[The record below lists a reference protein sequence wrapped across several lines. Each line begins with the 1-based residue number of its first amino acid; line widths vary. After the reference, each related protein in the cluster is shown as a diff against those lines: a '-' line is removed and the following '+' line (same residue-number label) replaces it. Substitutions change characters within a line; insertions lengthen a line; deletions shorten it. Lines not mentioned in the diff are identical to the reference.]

1 MCGIVGYVGS
11 REAPPIVFQ
20 GLRQLEYRGYDS
32 AGIAV
37 IQQGQIEIR
46 RDVGKLDNLAKLLDA
61 EPMAGQ
67 IGIGHT
73 RWATHGKPSQINAH
87 PHMDC
92 TGQTVVIQN
101 GIVENYRALR
111 QELKAKGHRFASE
124 TDTEVIV
131 HLVEDFLRDGADLGA
146 AVKLALPMIKGAHAI
161 VVMSALDPGKLVAAR
176 LGHAGGVT
184 VGIGQG
190 EMFIASDIPAILPHT
205 RNVMH
210 LESEELAVVTA
221 DGAQFWNLDGFPV
234 AKESHTVPWKLE
246 DAIREP
252 FPTFMLKEIKE
263 QAQVITQTIGDRVDF
278 ETGQVFL
285 EKLGLTAKDAQEIT
299 KIVIVACGTSVYAGR
314 VGKYMI
320 EALARIPVE
329 VDYASEF
336 RYRDPLVDKRT
347 AVLAITQSGETVDT
361 LAAMEEAR
369 RKEAKLWAMVNVV
382 GSQADRLSDG
392 AIHMHAGPEIAVA
405 STKAFTAS
413 LVDLYLLGLYL
424 GHLRGTIDPDR
435 GAELVHD
442 LARLPFLAG
451 QVLAREGECEELADR
466 FLKVIHMRDQRD
478 NSQGDELRRA
488 DCLYLGRGINYP
500 IALEGA
506 LKLKEISYVHA
517 EGYPAGEMKHG
528 PIALIDRDMPVIA
541 IAVQDGV
548 YDKMG
553 SQIEQVRARHGRVF
567 VVATE
572 GDNSFNSK
580 ADHVVYVPQ
589 ISPLLTPV
597 LAVLPLQL
605 IAYHVAVNLGRDVDQ
620 PRNLAKSVTVE

>member
-11 REAPPIVFQ
+11 REATPIVYE
-20 GLRQLEYRGYDS
+20 GLRGLEYRGYDS

-37 IQQGQIEIR
+37 IERGQIGVR

-61 EPMAGQ
+61 QPMAGQ

-87 PHMDC
+87 PHVDC

-101 GIVENYRALR
+101 GIVENHQTLR
-111 QELKAKGHRFASE
+111 QELEARGHHFASE

-131 HLVEDFLRDGADLGA
+131 HLVEDFLKGGADLA
-146 AVKLALPMIKGAHAI
+146 FAVKAALHKIQGAHAI

-176 LGHAGGVT
+176 LGNAGGVT
-184 VGIGQG
+184 VGIGQA
-190 EMFIASDIPAILPHT
+190 EMFVASDIPAILPHT
-205 RNVMH
+205 RDVIH

-221 DGAQFWNLDGFPV
+221 DGAQFWSLDGFPV
-234 AKESHTVPWKLE
+234 HKEVHTVPWRLE
-246 DAIREP
+246 DAIKGP
-252 FPTFMLKEIKE
+252 FPTFMLKEIME
-263 QAQVITQTIGDRVDF
+263 QAMVITNTIGGRLDF
-278 ETGQVFL
+278 TTGEVFL
-285 EKLGLTAKDAQEIT
+285 ERLRMTAEEARQISR
-299 KIVIVACGTSVYAGR
+299 IAIVACGTSVYAGR
-314 VGKYMI
+314 VGKYI
-320 EALARIPVE
+320 LETLARIPVE

-336 RYRDPLVDKRT
+336 RYRDPLVDKQT
-347 AVLAITQSGETVDT
+347 IVLAITQSGETVDT

-369 RKEAKLWAMVNVV
+369 RKGARLWTIVNVA
-382 GSQADRLSDG
+382 GSQADRRSDG
-392 AIHMHAGPEIAVA
+392 VIHMHAGPEIAVA

-424 GHLRGTIDPDR
+424 GQLRGALSPER
-435 GAELVHD
+435 RVELAHD

-451 QVLAREGECEELADR
+451 EVLARASDCEELADR
-466 FLKVIHMRDQRD
+466 FLKVIQLRDRRD
-478 NSQGDELRRA
+478 DLPGELRRA

-528 PIALIDRDMPVIA
+528 PIALIDRDMPVVA

-548 YDKMG
+548 YSKMG
-553 SQIEQVRARHGRVF
+553 NQIEQVKARNGRVF
-567 VVATE
+567 AIATE
-572 GDNSFNSK
+572 GDDTIGTQ
-580 ADHVVYVPQ
+580 ADHVVYIPQ
-589 ISPLLTPV
+589 IAPLLAPV
-597 LAVLPLQL
+597 LTVLPLQL
-605 IAYHVAVNLGRDVDQ
+605 VAYHVAAKLKRDVDQ

>member
-11 REAPPIVFQ
+11 QEASPIVFQ
-20 GLRQLEYRGYDS
+20 GLRSLEYRGYDS

-37 IQQGQIEIR
+37 LQNGQIEIR
-46 RDVGKLDNLAKLLDA
+46 RDEGKLDNLAKLLDA

-67 IGIGHT
+67 IGMGHT

-87 PHMDC
+87 PHTDC

-101 GIVENYRALR
+101 GIVENYLALR
-111 QELKAKGHRFASE
+111 QELRDKGHHFASE

-131 HLVEDFLRDGADLGA
+131 HLVEEYLKDGAALEF
-146 AVKLALPMIKGAHAI
+146 AVKLALPKIKGAHAI
-161 VVMSALDPGKLVAAR
+161 VVMSARDPGKLVAAR
-176 LGHAGGVT
+176 LGHAGGVI
-184 VGIGQG
+184 VGIGKD
-190 EMFIASDIPAILPHT
+190 EMFVASDVPAILPHT
-205 RNVMH
+205 RRVFY
-210 LESEELAVVTA
+210 LENQELAVIEAKGVE
-221 DGAQFWNLDGFPV
+221 FWNLDGFPV
-234 AKESHTVPWKLE
+234 FKEEQRVPWKLE
-246 DAIREP
+246 NAIKGP
-252 FPTFMLKEIKE
+252 NPTFMLKEIKE
-263 QAQVITQTIGDRVDF
+263 QALVITGTTGDRVNF
-278 ETGQVFL
+278 ATGQVSL
-285 EKLGLTAKDAQEIT
+285 ETLGLTADEAQGIER
-299 KIVIVACGTSVYAGR
+299 IVIVACGTSVYAGR
-314 VGKYMI
+314 VGKYII
-320 EALARIPVE
+320 ETLARIPVE

-336 RYRDPLVDKRT
+336 RYRDPMVDQRT
-347 AVLAITQSGETVDT
+347 VVLAITQSGETVDT

-369 RKEAKLWAMVNVV
+369 RKKAKLWSIVNVE
-382 GSQADRLSDG
+382 GSQADRLSDCV
-392 AIHMHAGPEIAVA
+392 IHMHAGPEIAVA

-413 LVDLYLLGLYL
+413 LVDLYMLGLYL
-424 GHLRGTIDPDR
+424 GHLRGTIDPER
-435 GAELVHD
+435 SAELVHD

-451 QVLAREGECEELADR
+451 EVLAREGECEDLARHFLRIIHKRERRENSSGEL
-466 FLKVIHMRDQRD
+466 
-478 NSQGDELRRA
+478 SRA

-528 PIALIDRDMPVIA
+528 PIALIDEDMPVVA

-572 GDNSFNSK
+572 GDSSFHKK
-580 ADHVVYVPQ
+580 ADHVVHVPQ
-589 ISPLLTPV
+589 VSPLLTPV
-597 LAVLPLQL
+597 LTVMPLQL
-605 IAYHVAVNLGRDVDQ
+605 IAYFVAMGLGRDVDQ

>member
-11 REAPPIVFQ
+11 REATPIIFQ
-20 GLRQLEYRGYDS
+20 GLKRLEYRGYDS

-37 IQQGQIEIR
+37 IQQDQIEVR
-46 RDVGKLDNLAKLLDA
+46 RDAGKLDNLAKHLDA

-67 IGIGHT
+67 IGMGHT

-101 GIVENYRALR
+101 GIVENYQTLR
-111 QELKAKGHRFASE
+111 NDLKAKGHRFASE

-131 HLVEDFLRDGADLGA
+131 HLVEDFLRGGADLQS

-190 EMFIASDIPAILPHT
+190 EMFVASDIPAILPHT

-221 DGAQFWNLDGFPV
+221 DGAEFWSLDGFPV
-234 AKESHTVPWKLE
+234 AKENQIVPWTLE

-252 FPTFMLKEIKE
+252 YPTFMLKEIQE
-263 QAQVITQTIGDRVDF
+263 QARVITQTIGDRVDF

-285 EKLGLTAKDAQEIT
+285 ERLSLTAEEAQEIT

-320 EALARIPVE
+320 ETLARIPVE

-347 AVLAITQSGETVDT
+347 VVLAITQSGETVDT
-361 LAAMEEAR
+361 LAAMNEAQS
-369 RKEAKLWAMVNVV
+369 KDAKLWAIVNVA

-392 AIHMHAGPEIAVA
+392 VIHMHAGPEIAVA

-424 GHLRGTIDPDR
+424 GRLRGTISPDR
-435 GAELVHD
+435 SAELVHD

-451 QVLAREGECEELADR
+451 EVLAREADCEELADR
-466 FLKVIHMRDQRD
+466 FLKVIHMREQRD
-478 NSQGDELRRA
+478 DSSGELRRA

-528 PIALIDRDMPVIA
+528 PIALIDRDMPVVA
-541 IAVQDGV
+541 IALQDGV

-553 SQIEQVRARHGRVF
+553 SQIEQVKARHGRVF

-572 GDNSFNSK
+572 GDDSFNAK

-605 IAYHVAVNLGRDVDQ
+605 IAYHVAMGLGRDVDQ
-620 PRNLAKSVTVE
+620 PRTLAKSVTVE